1 MSTDDDLLKDTSFDR
16 EIVPKNQVGDLLVSL
31 LKKSAFSAA
40 SAKLLSNYPVKME
53 ALEPLIKQGRIELI
67 SQSPIKVFLTP
78 IGKLVALGEYSLRE
92 REQGQ

>member
-16 EIVPKNQVGDLLVSL
+16 EVAPKNQVGDLLVSL
-31 LKKSAFSAA
+31 LKKSAFSTT

-53 ALEPLIKQGRIELI
+53 DLEPLIKQGRIELI

-92 REQGQ
+92 REKQR